1 MRSATSVA
9 WRAQALICLFL
20 FSGILRAAEPEPVQS
35 PVSPDQTLKHF
46 QLHPDCRIELVAAE
60 PDVIDPVAIAFDADG
75 RLWVVEMSDYPNGPG
90 EGQPGKSRI
99 RVLTDDDGDG
109 RYENPVTFADELLF
123 ANGLLHW
130 KDGLLVTADGN
141 VLYLEDT
148 DGDGKADVRE
158 TWFSGFKR
166 DNPQLRA
173 NHPTLGLDNHVYI
186 ASGLRGGDV
195 IARRPEWAEGAKPV
209 SLSGRDFRFDPLTGE
224 YEAVTGVGQ
233 FGLTFDD
240 WGNRFVCSN
249 RNPCKQIVLED
260 RYARQNPAV
269 AVSQVAHDVSPAGE
283 QSRVYAISRTWTT
296 SNLHAGQFTAAC
308 GVCIYRGDALPDGFL
323 GNSFTCE
330 PTANLVHR
338 DVLSP
343 SGPTYT
349 SRYGRDKVEFLA
361 SRDEWF
367 RPVNLTVGPDGA
379 MYLCDMYR
387 AVIEHPQFMP
397 TELKTRPDLTLG
409 NDRGRIYRIVRKSDA
424 PERPAPQFADAPSSE
439 LVRLLENPNVWQR
452 ELAHRLLLERQDESI
467 AEALE
472 TMATAG
478 TSPQARIH
486 ALNLLNGYGKL
497 TRDTLVAALKDE
509 SPRVVA
515 QAIQLA
521 EADEFADDAELGGL
535 IRTIARDTD
544 DDALAFQAVLSMGR
558 FPATDGDNSLLADL
572 AASGADE
579 TWLRLAT
586 EIAAVDAAGV
596 LNAMLTDDRAAQ
608 AGASAGYRDL
618 AGSLAERVGRSG
630 ADDAID
636 ATLVA
641 VTEADRGL
649 RESVVAGLGR
659 GLKRRGRTFEAIAKS
674 LSPEAGTVLS
684 ETFEQSSATLTSDDA
699 SPALRQQAAS
709 LLEFAPKDSAE
720 VLWTTALDDG
730 DQPTLLAVIGV
741 LARRGDG
748 PIGPA
753 LLDIY
758 GDQTPAVRRGILD
771 AMVANTARA
780 SAVLDAVEAGDIGPF
795 ELTQAQQNR
804 LLRHRDA
811 DLKKRANQLLAR
823 SVDADRAAVIAE
835 YAPSLTMTAEPLRG
849 RELFAKNCA
858 QCHRVGDLGVNVA
871 PDISDSRTKTPSQ
884 LLQAIL
890 DPNRAIDNNYF
901 SYTILDDSGN
911 VHTGI
916 IATETATS
924 VTLKQPEAKTVTI
937 LRSEIEEL
945 RSNGVS
951 LMPVGFEKAMNQQQM
966 ADLISFIKNWRY
978 LDGLVPEE
986 VIGRSPE

>member
-1 MRSATSVA
+1 M
-9 WRAQALICLFL
+9 Q
-20 FSGILRAAEPEPVQS
+20 
-35 PVSPDQTLKHF
+35 HF
-46 QLHPDCRIELVAAE
+46 QLHPDCRMELVAAE
-60 PDVIDPVAIAFDADG
+60 PDVIDPVAMAFDADG
-75 RLWVVEMSDYPNGPG
+75 RLWVVEMSDYPNGPA
-90 EGQPGKSRI
+90 EGQPGQSRI

-109 RYENPVTFADELLF
+109 RYTNPVTFADELLF

-130 KDGLLVTADGN
+130 RDGLLVTADGN

-158 TWFSGFKR
+158 TWFAGFKR

-173 NHPTLGLDNHVYI
+173 NHPTLGLDNHIYV

-195 IARRPEWAEGAKPV
+195 IAKRPEWATDAKPV
-209 SLSGRDFRFDPLTGE
+209 SLSGRDFRFDPLTGQ

-308 GVCIYRGDALPDGFL
+308 GVCNYRGDALPEAFR

-338 DVLSP
+338 DVLTP

-349 SRYGRDKVEFLA
+349 SRYGRDEVEFLA

-379 MYLCDMYR
+379 LYLCDMYR

-397 TELKTRPDLTLG
+397 TELKTRPDLELG
-409 NDRGRIYRIVRKSDA
+409 KDRGRIYRIVRKSA
-424 PERPAPQFADAPSSE
+424 PPARPAPKLADAPSSE
-439 LVRLLENPNVWQR
+439 LVQLLEHSNVWQR
-452 ELAHRLLLERQDESI
+452 ELAHRLLLERQDDSV
-467 AEALE
+467 ADALVE
-472 TMATAG
+472 MVKAG
-478 TSPQARIH
+478 KTPQARIH
-486 ALNLLNGYGKL
+486 ALSLLEGLGQL
-497 TRDTLVAALKDE
+497 SQGTLVAALGDD

-515 QAIQLA
+515 QAIRLA
-521 EADEFADDAELGGL
+521 EGDFFEGDAELASR
-535 IRTIARDTD
+535 IRKIAAQTD
-544 DDALAFQAVLSMGR
+544 DEALAFQAVLSMGR
-558 FPATDGDNSLLADL
+558 FPAAAGDNELLASL
-572 AASGADE
+572 AAEGADE
-579 TWLRLAT
+579 EWLRLAL

-596 LNAMLTDDRAAQ
+596 LNAMLSDDHATK
-608 AGASAGYRDL
+608 AGDSAGYRDL
-618 AGSLAERVGRSG
+618 ASSLAERVGRTGSEESVG
-630 ADDAID
+630 SALEA
-636 ATLVA
+636 VA
-641 VTEADRGL
+641 ARDRAL
-649 RESVVAGLGR
+649 RENVVAGLGR
-659 GLKRRGRTFEAIAKS
+659 GLKRRGRTFESIGKS
-674 LSPEAGTVLS
+674 LSNEANEVLAS
-684 ETFEQSSATLTSDDA
+684 TFEASRKTLTADN
-699 SPALRQQAAS
+699 AAPS
-709 LLEFAPKDSAE
+709 ARRHAATILEFAPKDAAE
-720 VLWTTALDDG
+720 ILWSTALEDA

-741 LARRGDG
+741 LARRGDA

-758 GDQTPAVRRGILD
+758 SDETPAVRRGILD
-771 AMVANTARA
+771 AMVANEARA
-780 SAVLDAVEAGDIGPF
+780 AAVLDAVEAGDIGPF

-804 LLRHRDA
+804 LLRHRNA
-811 DLKKRANQLLAR
+811 ELKKRANQLLAR
-823 SVDADRAAVIAE
+823 SVDSDRAAVIAD
-835 YAPSLTMTAEPLRG
+835 YAPSLTMTADPLRG

-858 QCHRVGDLGVNVA
+858 QCHKVGDLGVNVA

-951 LMPVGFEKAMNQQQM
+951 LMPVGFEKAMNHQQI

-978 LDGLVPEE
+978 LDGQVPEE
-986 VIGRSPE
+986 VIGR